1 MACCQLVFH
10 ILRYR
15 RSVVSE
21 DVHVL
26 KQSADTGRLG
36 TSATKQTTASPNALK
51 TEQNGS
57 ITSNKPPIATLPDNT
72 PIRLRHP
79 NHRFIAFFLSQAPP
93 TYRTHHH
100 PASHSIPCSPCW
112 PCATTSQ
119 PPTRTPGRSVCS
131 AGHSVWATR
140 AVRRTSMAS
149 RRRCKASSRRW
160 GGGSAT
166 AGGLELGIS

>member
-79 NHRFIAFFLSQAPP
+79 NHRFIAFFYPK
-93 TYRTHHH
+93 HH
-100 PASHSIPCSPCW
+100 PHTALTITQHLT
-112 PCATTSQ
+112 AFHA
-119 PPTRTPGRSVCS
+119 RH
-131 AGHSVWATR
+131 AGHALRPLSPPRGRLAGASAALGTASGRRGRFGGRLWRLGGAAKLR
-140 AVRRTSMAS
+140 A
-149 RRRCKASSRRW
+149 
-160 GGGSAT
+160 GGGAVEVQRPE
-166 AGGLELGIS
+166 G